1 MSKKLLLPGWDSLSP
16 KKQELLKNW
25 VESVLQA
32 QAASKALI
40 ELCKCDDVADGST
53 VTLAHDMTNKEVE
66 KENFEIVESQDEPEK
81 IMRLVELP
89 SDLPELAKN
98 FICLLGCERIS
109 NPDQK
114 KQCQNKC

>member
-1 MSKKLLLPGWDSLSP
+1 M
-16 KKQELLKNW
+16 
-25 VESVLQA
+25 
-32 QAASKALI
+32 I
-40 ELCKCDDVADGST
+40 
-53 VTLAHDMTNKEVE
+53 
-66 KENFEIVESQDEPEK
+66 ENFEIVASQDEPEK